1 MLLVTANAP
10 VVGSVSIYVATGI
23 FALALWAGWYG
34 HRLLTTT
41 QDLRAAR
48 NRLRGALRAVWAA
61 RRIALFVAAVIAVAA
76 DVWMRKHGG

>member
-1 MLLVTANAP
+1 MQ
-10 VVGSVSIYVATGI
+10 VVGVGAPTVSSVSIYLA
-23 FALALWAGWYG
+23 FAVGVLALWAGWYG

-61 RRIALFVAAVIAVAA
+61 RRIALVVGFVIVIAA